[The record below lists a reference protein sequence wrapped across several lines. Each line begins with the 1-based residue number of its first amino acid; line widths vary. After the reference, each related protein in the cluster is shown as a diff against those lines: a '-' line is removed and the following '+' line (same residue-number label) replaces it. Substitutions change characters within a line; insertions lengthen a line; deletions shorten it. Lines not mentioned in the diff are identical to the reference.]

1 LSKKEE
7 GHSKKA
13 ADYKPRREASE
24 ETNSTNTLI
33 VDLQNFQM
41 INLCWLRNPV
51 WYFVMEA
58 IAY

>member
-1 LSKKEE
+1 MKTQGEDIVRKS
-7 GHSKKA
+7 
-13 ADYKPRREASE
+13 RREASE